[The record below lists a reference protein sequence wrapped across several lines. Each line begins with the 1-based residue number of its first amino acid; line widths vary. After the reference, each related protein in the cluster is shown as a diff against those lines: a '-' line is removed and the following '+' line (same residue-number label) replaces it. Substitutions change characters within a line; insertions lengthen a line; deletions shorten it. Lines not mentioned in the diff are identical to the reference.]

1 MNTRII
7 FFFGL
12 LFSVVGNSVAQST
25 TKGEALDYL
34 KSTMLFGM
42 DTSNME
48 IYSNISK
55 VSPYDTIITMDSFV
69 VAPQYESWMFFIDE
83 YPYANWGAPLQIH
96 LCWI

>member
-42 DTSNME
+42 DTS
-48 IYSNISK
+48 IWKYIQTFQK
-55 VSPYDTIITMDSFV
+55 
-69 VAPQYESWMFFIDE
+69 
-83 YPYANWGAPLQIH
+83 
-96 LCWI
+96 